1 MQAGWLRRVRE
12 FGPLAL
18 MIDTTQRWIDKRA
31 SSKGAALALYMV
43 FSLAPMLLL
52 VIAIG
57 GWFYGED
64 AIRSELLSQIELY
77 AGADSTQAIRTV
89 LESAHWSEGSLLA
102 ALISVALLV
111 FSSTTAFAE
120 LKASLDEMWDV
131 DLMSQAGLRATAMS
145 RVLSFGIV
153 VTLSLFLLV
162 SVVIDAVLAA
172 LQQRWAA
179 LFDEQFFTIAAR
191 LISNG
196 FSFAVFVMLFAIV
209 LKTLPSVKMR
219 WRDVMPGALL
229 TAILFVG
236 GKIGIA
242 FYLSQGTLVSSYGAA
257 GSVIALLLW
266 IYFSSLLFFYG
277 AAFTREYWRRYGEG
291 RKVQPAVQKIVDG
304 EAGSAALAGASGQVA
319 GAPTAPA
326 ACADG
331 TPHYPAM
338 GTGSTGQ

>member
-18 MIDTTQRWIDKRA
+18 FIDAGIRWVDKRA

-64 AIRSELLSQIELY
+64 AIRSELLAQIELY
-77 AGADSTQAIRTV
+77 AGEQSVQAIRTV
-89 LESAHWSEGSLLA
+89 LESAQWSDGSLVA
-102 ALISVALLV
+102 VLISVGLLV

-120 LKASLDEMWDV
+120 LKASLDDMWDV
-131 DLMSQAGLRATAMS
+131 DAMSQAGLRATAMS

-172 LQQRWAA
+172 LQHRWAA
-179 LFDEQFFTIAAR
+179 LFDEQMFTVIAR
-191 LISNG
+191 LLSNA
-196 FSFAVFVMLFAIV
+196 FSFAVFVMLFAII

-219 WRDVMPGALL
+219 WRDVMPGAFI
-229 TAILFVG
+229 TALLFVG

-242 FYLSQGTLVSSYGAA
+242 FYLSQDKLASSYGAA
-257 GSVIALLLW
+257 GSVITLILW

-291 RKVQPAVQKIVDG
+291 RKKIPEV
-304 EAGSAALAGASGQVA
+304 AATQYSV
-319 GAPTAPA
+319 
-326 ACADG
+326 
-331 TPHYPAM
+331 M
-338 GTGSTGQ
+338 GTGGTPQ